1 MNGLNE
7 KVVLIFAASRGIG
20 RATALKLAAEKAIVA
35 VGYASNKEAAD
46 EVVGT
51 IEEEGGKA
59 YAFKADVSQRDQV
72 IAAFDDAIRLYGK
85 VDIVINAGATS
96 VFSPLEMITVDDF
109 EKAIA
114 VNVRGAFNVLQ
125 EASSRTADGGRI
137 IQFSTGGT
145 KMPVA
150 GGSVY
155 AGTKSAGENFA
166 LGLSKELG
174 SRQITVNV
182 ISPGVTDTDGL
193 VMPKEQVQMLIAQT
207 PLGRLGQPEDIAD
220 VVTFL
225 VSHEGRWVTGQNIQA
240 NGGIL

>member
-1 MNGLNE
+1 ME
-7 KVVLIFAASRGIG
+7 AAS
-20 RATALKLAAEKAIVA
+20 T
-35 VGYASNKEAAD
+35 
-46 EVVGT
+46 
-51 IEEEGGKA
+51 
-59 YAFKADVSQRDQV
+59 FHADVSDRDQV
-72 IAAFDDAIRLYGK
+72 AAAFDEAIGLYGK
-85 VDIVINAGATS
+85 IDIVINAGATS
-96 VFSPLEMITVDDF
+96 TFAPLEAITTDDL

-114 VNVRGAFNVLQ
+114 INVRGAFNVLQ
-125 EASSRTADGGRI
+125 EAAVRTADGGRI
-137 IQFSTGGT
+137 VQFSTGGT

-155 AGTKSAGENFA
+155 SGTKSAGENFA

-193 VMPKEQVQMLIAQT
+193 VMPEEQVKMLIGQT

-220 VVTFL
+220 VVMFL
-225 VSHEGRWVTGQNIQA
+225 VSHEGRWINGQNIQA